1 MAACPRASA
10 SLPWSWPIRFDGAGG
25 GAWDENKRDAFH
37 GPGPSSQIAIFTRRG
52 MAAVAQKVPPEPLDE
67 RLPVPTVVWLSEA
80 LETAAAA
87 TAPMRTTEPSGLVQ
101 DPF

>member
-1 MAACPRASA
+1 
-10 SLPWSWPIRFDGAGG
+10 
-25 GAWDENKRDAFH
+25 
-37 GPGPSSQIAIFTRRG
+37 